1 MGPLLLEMSFQ
12 AKFLIPM
19 GISLSAGLV
28 FATVLTLVAVPS
40 LYLIVI
46 DVKGMLAAIGG
57 WLLGRPL
64 PTTVH

>member
-1 MGPLLLEMSFQ
+1 
-12 AKFLIPM
+12 M

-46 DVKGMLAAIGG
+46 DVKGTLAAIGG
-57 WLLGRPL
+57 LLLGRPL
-64 PTTVH
+64 PTTAH